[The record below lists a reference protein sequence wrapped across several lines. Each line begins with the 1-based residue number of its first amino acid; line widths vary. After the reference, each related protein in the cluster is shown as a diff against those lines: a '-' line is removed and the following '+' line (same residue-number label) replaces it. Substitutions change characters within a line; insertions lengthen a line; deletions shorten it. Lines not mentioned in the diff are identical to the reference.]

1 MDGFEAGQLVATFRP
16 NVILLDLRLPQLD
29 GFEVCRRIKENPE
42 TAGIHVI
49 CMTGF
54 YTEAAAE
61 RIKSL
66 GAVMLLEKPFNPD
79 ELRRAFAKVGFE
91 VG

>member
-1 MDGFEAGQLVATFRP
+1 
-16 NVILLDLRLPQLD
+16 
-29 GFEVCRRIKENPE
+29 
-42 TAGIHVI
+42 
-49 CMTGF
+49 MTGF